1 MFESTEAHALRG
13 KIVEVKRA
21 EPKEATAARNALA
34 AQQTASGAALLVA
47 PPMMTV
53 PAVQPPYV
61 HVMPP
66 LPPLPMGYLQHDGS
80 TLLIHP
86 PSTGSH
92 HHKHAK
98 DKSDNASHPNKAK
111 PKKEGTAEKPP
122 GLDSS
127 SPPSSSSS
135 SSPETNYDVDE
146 GLAHAYGALSLQES
160 MPVPGLPG
168 AAMPYGYTHGGHYDA
183 AQGAYVMT
191 QHGLFVPQVRAPSVC
206 FLTCTHFHVHLKS
219 FSSTLWTFLSLR
231 HLFKSFVL
239 SFFLPSTPPLIRSLF
254 RSTHTHSLS
263 LCP

>member
-34 AQQTASGAALLVA
+34 AQQTATAASLAA
-47 PPMMTV
+47 PPMMMMM

-66 LPPLPMGYLQHDGS
+66 LPPLPMGYPQHDGS

-86 PSTGSH
+86 PTAGH
-92 HHKHAK
+92 PQKHVK
-98 DKSDNASHPNKAK
+98 DKSVNASHPNKAK
-111 PKKEGTAEKPP
+111 PKKEGPAGKPP

-127 SPPSSSSS
+127 PPASSS

-160 MPVPGLPG
+160 MPVPGMPG

-191 QHGLFVPQVRAPSVC
+191 QHGLFVPQVRASSV
-206 FLTCTHFHVHLKS
+206 FEVRAFTC
-219 FSSTLWTFLSLR
+219 
-231 HLFKSFVL
+231 
-239 SFFLPSTPPLIRSLF
+239 I
-254 RSTHTHSLS
+254 
-263 LCP
+263 